1 MASLA
6 VERSI
11 EEHLEIRELLQQ
23 DLQLSLA
30 LSKKLEELTSFY
42 SLASGTLVQIYKED
56 FNDRQRYC
64 FDYLGVYGGNE
75 AAAAQELGVTVN
87 TMQKYCRG
95 MWKIIIPQ
103 RFAIEVELAR
113 SVSAPLGRL
122 KRLPHLMRH
131 LYLQAFPQ
139 EDVE

>member
-42 SLASGTLVQIYKED
+42 FLASGTLVQIYKED
-56 FNDRQRYC
+56 FNDLQRYC

-95 MWKIIIPQ
+95 MWKII
-103 RFAIEVELAR
+103 
-113 SVSAPLGRL
+113 
-122 KRLPHLMRH
+122 
-131 LYLQAFPQ
+131 
-139 EDVE
+139 